1 MPSSFIASVDEG
13 DGEGGVT
20 VVMSFSVSDE
30 AEDFREVIIISYDD
44 DDGFF

>member
-30 AEDFREVIIISYDD
+30 AEDFREVIISYDD